1 MTPIAKDSTQK
12 MQTLSECMAK
22 AREDGYTEDF
32 QVGISGL
39 TTVKGSFY
47 PPHKVSIT
55 NFYRFE
61 GYSDP
66 ADNSILYLIE
76 TTDHTKGIL
85 IDAYDTYADARVS
98 NFIRQ
103 VDSIQKKHSNRGL
116 HLMESLKNIFRKN

>member
-1 MTPIAKDSTQK
+1 MKLTANDATQK
-12 MQTLSECMAK
+12 MQTLSECMNN
-22 AREDGYTEDF
+22 AREAGYKEDF
-32 QVGISGL
+32 QVGITGL
-39 TTVKGSFY
+39 TTSKGSFY

-76 TTDHTKGIL
+76 TSDRTRGVL
-85 IDAYDTYADARVS
+85 VDAYDTYADARVS

-103 VDSIQKKHSNRGL
+103 VEDIHKKHSRKGFP
-116 HLMESLKNIFRKN
+116 LMASLRNIFRKN

>member
-1 MTPIAKDSTQK
+1 MTPKANDTTQN
-12 MQTLSECMAK
+12 MQTLSECLNS
-22 AREDGYTEDF
+22 AREEGFKEDF

-39 TTVKGSFY
+39 TTSKGSFY

-76 TTDHTKGIL
+76 TSDRTKGVL
-85 IDAYDTYADARVS
+85 LDAYDTYADARIS

-103 VDSIQKKHSNRGL
+103 VEGIHKKHKRRGFPFVDSI
-116 HLMESLKNIFRKN
+116 KNIFRKN

>member
-12 MQTLSECMAK
+12 MQTLSQCLTH
-22 AREDGYTEDF
+22 AREEGYKEDF
-32 QVGISGL
+32 QVGVSGL
-39 TTVKGSFY
+39 TTAKGTFY

-66 ADNSILYLIE
+66 ADNAILYLIE
-76 TTDHTKGIL
+76 TSDRTKGVL
-85 IDAYDTYADARVS
+85 VDAYDTYADARVS

-103 VDSIQKKHSNRGL
+103 VEDIHKKHTGKSRPLIDSI
-116 HLMESLKNIFRKN
+116 KNIFRKN

>member
-1 MTPIAKDSTQK
+1 MTLIAKDSTQK
-12 MQTLSECMAK
+12 MQTLSECMTN
-22 AREDGYTEDF
+22 AREAGYKEDF

-39 TTVKGSFY
+39 TTSKGSFY
-47 PPHKVSIT
+47 PPHKVTIN

-66 ADNSILYLIE
+66 ADNAILYLIE
-76 TTDHTKGIL
+76 TSDHTKGIL

-103 VDSIQKKHSNRGL
+103 VDGIHKKHANKGF
-116 HLMESLKNIFRKN
+116 HLVASLKNIFRKN